1 MDMNLN
7 NLITQ
12 PHNSNSLFFVWNFGG
27 VKVVFFVIY
36 MEFLQ
41 LIMKVVF
48 SLFFL
53 YKSSD

>member
-1 MDMNLN
+1 MDMSLN

-48 SLFFL
+48 SLFF
-53 YKSSD
+53 